1 VTHKI
6 YVEGLDG
13 CYEIAEGKAVLDA
26 FVSDRDKFIQLG
38 CRGGGCGVCKIKI
51 LSGSYRCGKMSKTY
65 VSEEDLARGEV
76 LACKTFAEGDLLI
89 RPLTDRTQ
97 KLEKVIGYLAH
108 V

>member
-1 VTHKI
+1 
-6 YVEGLDG
+6 
-13 CYEIAEGKAVLDA
+13 
-26 FVSDRDKFIQLG
+26 
-38 CRGGGCGVCKIKI
+38 
-51 LSGSYRCGKMSKTY
+51 MSKTY